1 MNQQIPAI
9 ASGVLQSRLAA
20 LREEYVGGQRL
31 LADLE
36 ARATTLREQLLRIDG
51 AVQVLNEVLGDPGAV
66 PITTPGAPD

>member
-1 MNQQIPAI
+1 MNQQVPVIDR
-9 ASGVLQSRLAA
+9 GVLRSRLAD

-36 ARATTLREQLLRIDG
+36 SRATTLREQLLRIDG
-51 AVQVLNEVLGDPGAV
+51 AVQVLNELLGDPGAV